1 MERKMTPFSVLH
13 IVQSLYLKCV
23 LNGRLI
29 SELGKLTQQMIK
41 QMGYVEI
48 PGKKIY

>member
-1 MERKMTPFSVLH
+1 MSSKW
-13 IVQSLYLKCV
+13 
-23 LNGRLI
+23 I

-48 PGKKIY
+48 PGMKIIFYK